1 MLNIIKKIFH
11 CSTLLKRD
19 SGIFSN
25 EFCKTFS
32 RMHFA
37 EHLRASSDRRSY
49 LSTLVG
55 LPPLCYLPYWKRFR
69 DHEKCFLFHL
79 QSSFRSQDISFFV
92 MTFWSCRKKD
102 LIRKIRLTSKCM
114 TSQPGWQTITIHI
127 LPNISRSKGNQTMKL
142 TELIKYNERNIF
154 LQKLCRKWG
163 RETSSTTLFIF

>member
-55 LPPLCYLPYWKRFR
+55 LPPLCYLLYWKRFR

-102 LIRKIRLTSKCM
+102 LIRKIRLTSKC
-114 TSQPGWQTITIHI
+114 I
-127 LPNISRSKGNQTMKL
+127 LHNLVDKQLQYTFCPISHEVKVTRQWNL
-142 TELIKYNERNIF
+142 VN
-154 LQKLCRKWG
+154 W
-163 RETSSTTLFIF
+163 